1 MEYIQIRGIEKDG
14 LKSKLAE
21 DFSIPYRAIEDEFLQ
36 FMEEFVNTRNSDE
49 YITSNIEIPSLNSDI
64 SFLSS
69 DRISFVIPR
78 IYYNINVK
86 KTTWI
91 LIGMLLDI
99 FVTKGVVL
107 VSLSALGIVGQ
118 TIGKLNVKNGEVCTY
133 YQAIKLKKQGTKEF
147 EVRDIYNQIKG
158 RNCPYLEFGCV
169 YNQNGKCNIKLSNL
183 KENFQKLKEIGAF
196 SISSNNK
203 WRVEL

>member
-14 LKSKLAE
+14 LKSKLVE
-21 DFSIPYRAIEDEFLQ
+21 DFGIPYRAIEDEFLQ

-49 YITSNIEIPSLNSDI
+49 YITSNIEIPSLNSDTSSLPSGTI
-64 SFLSS
+64 SLL
-69 DRISFVIPR
+69 IPR
-78 IYYNINVK
+78 IYYNIK

-91 LIGMLLDI
+91 LIGMLLDV
-99 FVTKGVVL
+99 FVTKGVASG
-107 VSLSALGIVGQ
+107 SLSALGIAGQ
-118 TIGKLNVKNGEVCTY
+118 AIGKLNVKNGEVCTY

-147 EVRDIYNQIKG
+147 EVRNRYNQIKG
-158 RNCPYLEFGCV
+158 RNCPYLEFECV

-203 WRVEL
+203 WRLEL